1 MKKSE
6 KARLLLLEMAV
17 NKHNQLVNGSVF
29 KTDFGAA
36 DIIKKLIT
44 EVKILSLE
52 NKKHRKII
60 EVQNLYIKKKENEIE
75 SLQKIS
81 EDLKNNSD

>member
-6 KARLLLLEMAV
+6 KARLLLLEVAI
-17 NKHNQLVNGSVF
+17 NKHNQLVSGSVF

-52 NKKHRKII
+52 NKKHKKII